1 MSLQDLKSTT
11 TTNQMCIYYTEHTQ
25 EQKLQWKYTTFNMAY
40 RIQATIYK
48 YGQIYHTLE
57 TLNDAKLEI
66 LRLIE
71 MLKNAPEK
79 TYKSIEILDTETGQ
93 IINAWN
99 NGDLEL
105 FNQQNDIVAESNVI
119 PHYFNKK

>member
-1 MSLQDLKSTT
+1 
-11 TTNQMCIYYTEHTQ
+11 
-25 EQKLQWKYTTFNMAY
+25 MAY

-66 LRLIE
+66 IRLIKV
-71 MLKNAPEK
+71 LKNAPEK
-79 TYKSIEILDTETGQ
+79 TYMSIEILDTETGQ
-93 IINAWN
+93 VINAWN

-105 FNQQNDIVAESNVI
+105 FNRQNCNAGESNVI
-119 PHYFNKK
+119 PHYLE